1 MVLHQ
6 RAKNANSSEK
16 DNVHIHAHAHVN
28 DAPHRNGN
36 GYGNGSLK
44 NCQEEE
50 QDTSKVKESGSG
62 SPLAL
67 SICASGICGC
77 YLYFGKIQEQMFSKG
92 QGSDTHAHN
101 VTAAEAGSITTFM
114 LALSCFT
121 NVFVAKMWILF
132 SQAIS
137 SKTASESESDSE
149 SDSARAGINTSSRTC
164 RPLNHVLLLASEFNA

>member
-6 RAKNANSSEK
+6 RAKKNANSSEK
-16 DNVHIHAHAHVN
+16 DDVHIHSHAHVN
-28 DAPHRNGN
+28 NVPHPNGN
-36 GYGNGSLK
+36 IYGNGSLK
-44 NCQEEE
+44 TCQEEE
-50 QDTSKVKESGSG
+50 QDTSKEGKESGSG

-92 QGSDTHAHN
+92 QGQGKGSDTHTHN
-101 VTAAEAGSITTFM
+101 LTAAEAGSITTFM

-137 SKTASESESDSE
+137 SKTASESESD
-149 SDSARAGINTSSRTC
+149 TSRRTC